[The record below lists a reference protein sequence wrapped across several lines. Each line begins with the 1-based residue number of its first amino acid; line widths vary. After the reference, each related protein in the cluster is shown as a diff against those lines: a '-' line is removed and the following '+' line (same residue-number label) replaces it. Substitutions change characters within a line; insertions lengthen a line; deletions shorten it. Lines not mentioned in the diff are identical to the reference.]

1 MTGRHLARSR
11 ASRVSDAGYVRST
24 LERRERARQALHG
37 PTSVLAAVARHEI
50 PIGSRL
56 RFGPAGDVDVGLPG
70 MDRVVTVAAL
80 PEAFDV
86 DGEVSPPRT
95 VEAGRY
101 ALRLS
106 HQNYPAVVVLD
117 SQSPRLQEDVE
128 LRWFPVDP
136 ALRLRAALEPDSAPQ
151 PIASTASADRPAER
165 AGWVTLLIGDTKVR
179 LSLTHMLEPGFAP
192 DHLDLYFRDG
202 TTGQGSYEVG
212 RYVTVERAGDGT
224 DDVIV
229 DFNRAY
235 NPSCALSP
243 FYNCPIPPQENRSSV
258 PIRAGEMAP
267 LHRTGAGAA
276 H

>member
-1 MTGRHLARSR
+1 M
-11 ASRVSDAGYVRST
+11 SDAEYVSSI
-24 LERRERARQALHG
+24 LERRERSRQALRG

-56 RFGPAGDVDVGLPG
+56 RFGPSGDVDVRLLG
-70 MDRVVTVAAL
+70 MDRVVTIAAL
-80 PEAFDV
+80 PDAFDV
-86 DGEVSPPRT
+86 DGEVSPPRA

-117 SQSPRLQEDVE
+117 SESPRLQEDVE
-128 LRWFPVDP
+128 LCWYPVDP
-136 ALRLRAALEPDSAPQ
+136 AMRLRARFEPDRAPQ
-151 PIASTASADRPAER
+151 SIASTASADRPAER
-165 AGWVTLLIGDTKVR
+165 AGWVTLQIDGTQVR

-192 DHLDLYFRDG
+192 GHLDLYFRDG
-202 TTGQGSYEVG
+202 TTGMGSYEVG
-212 RYVTVERAGDGT
+212 RYVSVERAGDGS
-224 DDVIV
+224 DDVIM

-243 FYNCPIPPQENRSSV
+243 YYNCPIPPLENRISV

-267 LHRTGAGAA
+267 RRRTKGSPA

>member
-1 MTGRHLARSR
+1 M
-11 ASRVSDAGYVRST
+11 SDAEYVRAT
-24 LERRERARQALHG
+24 LERRERSRQSLHG

-56 RFGPAGDVDVGLPG
+56 RFGPSGEVDVRLPG
-70 MDRVVTVAAL
+70 MDRVVSIAAL
-80 PEAFDV
+80 PDAFDV
-86 DGEVSPPRT
+86 DGEVSPPRA

-117 SQSPRLQEDVE
+117 SQSPGRQEDVE
-128 LRWFPVDP
+128 LRWYPVDP
-136 ALRLRAALEPDSAPQ
+136 ALRLRARLEPDGAHTQ
-151 PIASTASADRPAER
+151 IASTSSPDRLASR
-165 AGWVTLLIGDTKVR
+165 AGWVTLQIDGTQVR
-179 LSLTHMLEPGFAP
+179 LSLTHMLEPGYAP
-192 DHLDLYFRDG
+192 DHLDLYFRDA
-202 TTGQGSYEVG
+202 TTGDGSYEVG
-212 RYVTVERAGDGT
+212 RYVSVERAGDGG

-243 FYNCPIPPQENRSSV
+243 FYNCPIPPLENRISV
-258 PIRAGEMAP
+258 PVRAGEMAP
-267 LHRTGAGAA
+267 LHRTNGSPA

>member
-1 MTGRHLARSR
+1 MSDRPEVTIDADYVRSIEERRARSR
-11 ASRVSDAGYVRST
+11 
-24 LERRERARQALHG
+24 EALRG
-37 PTSVLAAVARHEI
+37 PTSVLAAVARHEV
-50 PIGSRL
+50 PVGSSL
-56 RFGPAGDVDVGLPG
+56 RFGPSGDVDVRLPG
-70 MDRVVTVAAL
+70 MDRVVSVSAL
-80 PEAFDV
+80 ADALEV

-95 VEAGRY
+95 VEAGRF

-117 SQSPRLQEDVE
+117 SHSPGLKQDVE
-128 LRWFPVDP
+128 LRWYPVDP
-136 ALRLRAALEPDSAPQ
+136 ALRLRAEFAPDRAPQ
-151 PIASTASADRPAER
+151 SIGSTASGDRPAER
-165 AGWVTLLIGDTKVR
+165 AGWATLSIGGTSVR

-202 TTGQGSYEVG
+202 TTGDGSYDVG
-212 RYVTVERAGDGT
+212 RYVTVEHAGDGSRG
-224 DDVIV
+224 VIV

-243 FYNCPIPPQENRSSV
+243 FYNCPIPPHENRISF

-267 LHRTGAGAA
+267 LHGTTGGAA

>member
-1 MTGRHLARSR
+1 MTDVR
-11 ASRVSDAGYVRST
+11 APLHTSDAEYVRSIVDH
-24 LERRERARQALHG
+24 RQRARESLHG

-50 PIGSRL
+50 PIGTRL
-56 RFGPAGDVDVGLPG
+56 RFGPGGDADVRLPG

-80 PEAFDV
+80 PDSFDV

-117 SQSPRLQEDVE
+117 SLSLRAHLEVE
-128 LRWFPVDP
+128 LRWYPVDP
-136 ALRLRAALEPDSAPQ
+136 ALRLRAALQADRAPQ
-151 PIASTASADRPAER
+151 TIGSTASGDRLAER
-165 AGWVTLLIGDTKVR
+165 AGWVTLTIGGKTVR

-212 RYVTVERAGDGT
+212 RYVTVERASCGNDE
-224 DDVIV
+224 VIV
-229 DFNRAY
+229 DFNHAY

-243 FYNCPIPPQENRSSV
+243 FYNCPIPPPENRMSI
-258 PIRAGEMAP
+258 PIRAGEMTP
-267 LHRTGAGAA
+267 LQRTETGAA

>member
-1 MTGRHLARSR
+1 MN
-11 ASRVSDAGYVRST
+11 DAEYVRAT
-24 LERRERARQALHG
+24 LERRERSRQSLHG

-50 PIGSRL
+50 PIGARL
-56 RFGPAGDVDVGLPG
+56 RFGPSGDVDVRLPG
-70 MDRVVTVAAL
+70 MDRVVTIAAL
-80 PEAFDV
+80 PDAFDV
-86 DGEVSPPRT
+86 GGEVSPPRT

-117 SQSPRLQEDVE
+117 SQSPGLQEDVE
-128 LRWFPVDP
+128 LRWYPVDA
-136 ALRLRAALEPDSAPQ
+136 ALRMRALFEPDRAAQS
-151 PIASTASADRPAER
+151 IASTASADRPAER
-165 AGWVTLLIGDTKVR
+165 AGWVTLQVDGTPVR

-202 TTGQGSYEVG
+202 TTGDGSYEVG
-212 RYVTVERAGDGT
+212 RYVSVERVGDGG

-243 FYNCPIPPQENRSSV
+243 FYNCPIPPLENRISV
-258 PIRAGEMAP
+258 PVRAGEMVP
-267 LHRTGAGAA
+267 LHGAKASPA